1 MKTPL
6 TKAKIK
12 HHFAYGSWKYL
23 IVIVAAIFGWNLLYT
38 VTAYRPPA
46 EKIVDFYIA
55 WMGADSQALELYME
69 EARQAVLPEMEQMQ
83 AVTLMSGS
91 EEDDYYGN
99 MQLSTYIFAGE
110 GDVYLLAKQDFRSYA
125 SNGAMVPL
133 DPYMESG
140 ALTFPESFAL
150 NKGYVTFADA
160 DLGINEKHLY
170 GIPAANLP
178 GLKERFNIPVD
189 DMYLCVLHSGGN
201 VDNCV
206 TFLQYMV
213 DTLQ

>member
-6 TKAKIK
+6 TLAKIK
-12 HHFAYGSWKYL
+12 HHLAYGSWKYL

-46 EKIVDFYIA
+46 DKVVDFYVS
-55 WMGADSQALELYME
+55 WMGTDTEALEAYMQ
-69 EARQAVLPEMEQMQ
+69 EANAAVLPEMEQMQ
-83 AVTLMSGS
+83 VVTLMSGS
-91 EEDDYYGN
+91 DEDDYYGN

-110 GDVYLLAKQDFRSYA
+110 GDVYLLPKADFRSYA
-125 SNGAMVPL
+125 SNGAMQPL
-133 DPYMESG
+133 DPYIENGS
-140 ALTFPESFAL
+140 LTLPESFAV
-150 NKGYVTFADA
+150 NKGYVTFADE
-160 DLGINEKHLY
+160 DLGINERHLY
-170 GIPAANLP
+170 GIPASNLP
-178 GLKERFNIPVD
+178 GLQERFNIPAE
-189 DMYLCVLHSGGN
+189 DMYLCVLFSGGN